1 MGSSYCEL
9 TLPAEE
15 TWMNTIKMN
24 LLGTFFFFFS
34 NKDEQRIVT
43 GNRSALE
50 DIMYILKITNNTDS
64 IF

>member
-1 MGSSYCEL
+1 MDI
-9 TLPAEE
+9 
-15 TWMNTIKMN
+15 IKR
-24 LLGTFFFFFS
+24 FFS